1 MRRFLLFILV
11 FVLVLSGC
19 GKSVPGGKL
28 LTEEN
33 VPVIPRNI
41 VLFRNKGEPKI
52 SPDGNKIAW
61 MAVSEK
67 YTNVWVSDIDKTY
80 NAKPVTNT
88 KDGPVFSFEW
98 DYSNNIVY
106 YKDTNGDENYHLYR
120 VDLAKHTEKDL
131 TPGKDLKASILT
143 FSQKYPKEIA
153 ILVNDRD
160 NQRNDV
166 KKINLDNGK
175 TELLYKNVDK
185 IEAIVDSDFKIR
197 LGTRYTPD
205 GGKELLR
212 YKNNKWD
219 IVEKV
224 TSEDEKTTHLFGI
237 AKNNKYVYMIDGLGR
252 DTSAVYKVDI
262 DTWDKQLIAEDPKVE
277 ASEWIFWSKTDEV
290 AAVCFD
296 YERQNWKVVDPA
308 VKPDIDYL
316 STFKNG
322 HFFVKSQTPDDR
334 KWIVM
339 FESDTESDQYYIYDT
354 WARYAKPLFE
364 NNSNLA
370 KFHLSKMLPRVIKS
384 KDGLDLVCY
393 LSLPPWSDN
402 DNDGIPDFPLPMVI
416 NVHGGP
422 ASRVNWGYNGLHQ
435 FLANRGYAVLS
446 VNFRGSY
453 GFGKKFLN
461 WGNGE
466 WGGRMQED
474 INDTMD
480 WAIAQKIAIP
490 AKVCIYGGSYGGYA
504 ALAGIAFTP
513 ERFACAVDI
522 VGISNLTTFLRSIPP
537 YWKPYYRSMIKQVGG
552 DPDTEAGKI
561 FLKSR
566 SPINYVDMIQRP
578 LLIAHG
584 FNDARVKVAESEEI
598 VKAMQ
603 EKGIPVVYCL
613 YSDEGHGFKR
623 WQNSQS
629 FYAIVEDFL
638 AKNLG
643 GRVQKM
649 KAVDF
654 EGSSID
660 VKAGKQY
667 FEGLE
672 ELLPLQP
679 LNSIKNR

>member
-1 MRRFLLFILV
+1 MRKLALSLLAFL
-11 FVLVLSGC
+11 LVLSAC
-19 GKSVPGGKL
+19 GKTTQNNQL
-28 LTEEN
+28 LTEED
-33 VPVIPRNI
+33 VPVIPRDI
-41 VLFRNKGEPKI
+41 VLTRIKGEPKI
-52 SPDGNKIAW
+52 SPDGTRVAW
-61 MAVSEK
+61 LAVSEK
-67 YTNVWVSDIDKTY
+67 YTNVWVGDIDKTY
-80 NAKPVTNT
+80 EAKPVSNT
-88 KDGPVFSFEW
+88 KDGPVFNFEW

-131 TPGKDLKASILT
+131 TPGENLKASILS
-143 FSQKYPKEIA
+143 FSQKYPKEMAIA
-153 ILVNDRD
+153 INDRD
-160 NQRNDV
+160 SQSNDV

-212 YKNNKWD
+212 YSNNKWD

-224 TSEDEKTTHLFGI
+224 TSEDEKTTEILCI
-237 AKNNKYVYMIDGLGR
+237 AKNNKYVYMTDALDR
-252 DTSAVYKVDI
+252 DTAALYKVEI
-262 DTWDKQLIAEDPKVE
+262 DTWNKQLLVEDSKVD
-277 ASEWIFWSKTDEV
+277 ASDWIFWAKTEEV

-296 YERQNWKVVDPA
+296 YERQNWKVVDPS

-322 HFFVKSQTPDDR
+322 HFFVKSQTPDDK

-339 FESDTESDQYYIYDT
+339 VESDIEPAQYYVYDT
-354 WARYAKPLFE
+354 WARYAKPLFSA
-364 NNSNLA
+364 NTIVG
-370 KFHLSKMLPRVIKS
+370 KFHLAKMFPRIIKS
-384 KDGLDLVCY
+384 KDGLDLVSY

-402 DNDGIPDFPLPMVI
+402 DNDGIPDFPLPMVV

-422 ASRVNWGYNGLHQ
+422 ATRVSWGFNGLHQ
-435 FLANRGYAVLS
+435 FFANRGYAVLS

-474 INDTMD
+474 INDAMD
-480 WAIAQKIAIP
+480 WAITSKIAIP

-504 ALAGIAFTP
+504 VLAGLAFTP
-513 ERFACAVDI
+513 ERFACGVDI

-537 YWKPYYRSMIKQVGG
+537 YWKPYYRSLIKQVGG

-566 SPINYVDMIQRP
+566 SPINYVDMIARP

-584 FNDARVKVAESEEI
+584 QNDARVKVTESEEI

-603 EKGIPVVYCL
+603 SRNIPVVYCL
-613 YSDEGHGFKR
+613 YSDEGHGFRR
-623 WQNSQS
+623 WQNSLS

-643 GRVQKM
+643 GRAQKM
-649 KAVDF
+649 KAEDF
-654 EGSSID
+654 ENTSID
-660 VKAGKQY
+660 VKAGEGY
-667 FEGLE
+667 FEGLDK
-672 ELLPLQP
+672 LLPLKP
-679 LNSIKNR
+679 LDSIKNR